1 MVRLVALLMTITV
14 VPLMLL
20 ACKLALRNVREK
32 AIVSHF
38 IMIIMETHKIMD
50 IAAFVRH
57 LTPIGVMPVGHMI
70 YIQ

>member
-1 MVRLVALLMTITV
+1 
-14 VPLMLL
+14 MLL

-50 IAAFVRH
+50 IAAFVGH
-57 LTPIGVMPVGHMI
+57 LTPIGVITVGHMI